1 MNCEKSKNYMMK
13 YFDGEPNEA
22 DELQFRQH
30 LQACDSCKDEYDQL
44 EAIFTALGTKA
55 EVEPPDNFE
64 AMVMDKVAIIE
75 KERKERKAKR
85 IVWLYNGTIILSII
99 LLLFYV
105 ADLKHVNVVSAFE
118 KIGEY
123 FTSFSSVTSAVIGV
137 VGDLFALLGNALLVV
152 VDVAVSIVKS
162 YYYVFLALALM
173 IILVQRLVHYV
184 GGTYARKEAK

>member
-13 YFDGEPNEA
+13 YFDGEPDEA

-30 LQACDSCKDEYDQL
+30 LQACDGCKDEFNQL
-44 EAIFTALGTKA
+44 ETIFTALGAKA

-75 KERKERKAKR
+75 KEREERKAKR
-85 IVWLYNGTIILSII
+85 IVWLYNGTIILSIV
-99 LLLFYV
+99 LMLFYV
-105 ADLKHVNVVSAFE
+105 ADMKHVNVVSAFE

-123 FTSFSSVTSAVIGV
+123 FTSFSSVTAAVAGV
-137 VGDLFALLGNALLVV
+137 VRDLFGLLGNALLVV
-152 VDVAVSIVKS
+152 ADVALSIVKS
-162 YYYVFLALALM
+162 YYYVFLTLTLT
-173 IILVQRLVHYV
+173 ILLVQRLLHYV